1 MRKELIHMSDI
12 IKYQPQ
18 LPTAIQRQ
26 LDRQSHHMTYRAQ
39 LTMGALGVQSDIYS
53 AAALKG
59 FQTIS
64 ALAVLKQMAAKMGMS
79 QETDELFAQLIADCG
94 EAMARIPQRSCEMI
108 YQVLDLASVP
118 QDEAASPGDLL
129 DAFINWL
136 NE

>member
-1 MRKELIHMSDI
+1 MSDI

-26 LDRQSHHMTYRAQ
+26 LDRQSHHMTYVAH
-39 LTMGALGVQSDIYS
+39 LAIEALGEQSDIYS
-53 AAALKG
+53 ATALKA

-64 ALAVLKQMAAKMGMS
+64 ALAMLKQTAAKMGMS
-79 QETDELFAQLIADCG
+79 QETDDLFAQLATECR

-108 YQVLDLASVP
+108 YQVLERAAVP
-118 QDEAASPGDLL
+118 QEEAVSLGGLF
-129 DAFINWL
+129 DAFISWL